1 MSGDTRHGTVVRCKV
16 VARTEREPMPPVAYI
31 RKSRVT
37 SDRTVSWQVQEAAVR
52 DLAAANG
59 DPEPIILS
67 DWSKSGRKGADG
79 RPGYRRLL
87 EMIESGEATA
97 VYSYSLS
104 RLSRSLSEF
113 TRLVE
118 LATARGI
125 PVRLHVERHL
135 DISTATGRLIVNIL
149 GAVAQM
155 EAEIA
160 QERSREAIE
169 ARRVR
174 GDTVGGIRYGRKPG
188 EDVEAVVDAFRETGG
203 YRATAK
209 LLTARGVPTRA
220 GKPWMAPTVRNI
232 LLRAAPELVPGR
244 QVRGA
249 KAATPYRLARL
260 LRCPFDGRL
269 LTAQTGSEGKPRY
282 GCTHAYSV
290 AGHGPRY
297 VSESK
302 LLPWMRAEAARLRTP
317 DRIEILA
324 KQDQT
329 RVDLEARRSR
339 IVDAWEAG
347 TITRDDYMTRVAA
360 LDAKLAALDAERRI
374 VDVPTIDWNRWEPRE
389 INRVL
394 RALWEYVELGPDLVP
409 VRAEWSVPEWRATG

>member
-1 MSGDTRHGTVVRCKV
+1 
-16 VARTEREPMPPVAYI
+16 MPPVAYI

-52 DLAAANG
+52 ELAKANG
-59 DPEPIILS
+59 DAEPTILS

-97 VYSYSLS
+97 IYSYSLS

-160 QERSREAIE
+160 QERSRESIE

-174 GDTVGGIRYGRKPG
+174 GDVVGGIRYGRKPG
-188 EDVEAVVDAFRETGG
+188 EDLDAVVDAFRETGG
-203 YRATAK
+203 YRATAA
-209 LLTARGVPTRA
+209 LLTARGVPTRS
-220 GKPWMAPTVRNI
+220 GGSWMAPTVRNI
-232 LLRAAPELVPGR
+232 LLRVAPELVPAR
-244 QVRGA
+244 SARGA
-249 KAATPYRLARL
+249 KAATPYRFARL

-269 LTAQTGSEGKPRY
+269 LTAQTASEGTPRY

-290 AGHGPRY
+290 KGHGPRY
-297 VSESK
+297 IAESK
-302 LLPWMRAEAARLRTP
+302 LMPWIRAEVARLRTP
-317 DRIEILA
+317 DRIAILA
-324 KQDQT
+324 DQD
-329 RVDLEARRSR
+329 RKRADLEARRGR
-339 IVDAWEAG
+339 LVDAWESG
-347 TITRDDYMTRVAA
+347 TITRDDYMTRVAGI
-360 LDAKLAALDAERRI
+360 DAKLASLDAERRI
-374 VDVPTIDWNRWEPRE
+374 VDVPTIDWDTWTPQDV
-389 INRVL
+389 NRVL
-394 RALWEYVELGPDLVP
+394 RAMWEYVELGPDLVP
-409 VRAEWSVPEWRATG
+409 VRAEWTVPEWRS

>member
-1 MSGDTRHGTVVRCKV
+1 
-16 VARTEREPMPPVAYI
+16 MPPVAYI

-52 DLAAANG
+52 ELAAASG
-59 DPEPIILS
+59 DAEPIILS

-87 EMIESGEATA
+87 EMIESGDATA

-104 RLSRSLSEF
+104 RLSRSLAEF

-118 LATARGI
+118 LCTARGI

-135 DISTATGRLIVNIL
+135 SIDTATGRLIVNIL

-155 EAEIA
+155 EAEIS
-160 QERSREAIE
+160 QERSRDAIE

-174 GDTVGGIRYGRKPG
+174 GDNVGGIRYGRKPG
-188 EDVEAVVDAFRETGG
+188 EDLDAVVDAFRETGG
-203 YRATAK
+203 YRSTAQ
-209 LLTARGVPTRA
+209 LLTAKGVPTRA

-232 LLRAAPELVPGR
+232 LLRVAPDLVPAR
-244 QVRGA
+244 SARGA

-290 AGHGPRY
+290 VGHGPRY

-302 LLPWMRAEAARLRTP
+302 LMPWVRAEVARLRTP

-324 KQDQT
+324 KQDQK
-329 RVDLEARRSR
+329 RVDLDARRVR

-347 TITRDDYMTRVAA
+347 TITRDDYLARVGAI
-360 LDAKLAALDAERRI
+360 DAKLVAIDAERRI
-374 VDVPTIDWNRWEPRE
+374 VDVPTIDWERWEPRE

-394 RALWEYVELGPDLVP
+394 RALWEVVELGTDLLP
-409 VRAEWSVPEWRATG
+409 LRAEWNVPEWRA